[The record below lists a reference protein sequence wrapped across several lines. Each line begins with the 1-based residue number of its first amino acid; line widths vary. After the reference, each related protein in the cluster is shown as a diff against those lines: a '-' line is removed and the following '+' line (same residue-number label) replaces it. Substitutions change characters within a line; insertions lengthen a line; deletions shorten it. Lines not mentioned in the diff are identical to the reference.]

1 MNHLRVLQGRG
12 VRLDSDPR
20 RRGPQDWNHEW
31 APREHR
37 GITFSTATAHVDVV
51 NPKSTDGGT
60 KIFIGGSRTFSD
72 LFAVAERL
80 SDLPWDAIVLTSPTY
95 GASAAV
101 REAALDQGLQMEVW
115 IAQVDRFPTKEAAYF
130 ARDEEM
136 IRSADRVIAFWDGS
150 SSGTAHELDYA
161 RRIRKPVEVLAAFE
175 APSVS
180 ALEPPKGRR
189 LARLPVDRRRTPS
202 LRPPDRD
209 PGGDAA

>member
-1 MNHLRVLQGRG
+1 MLQGWVG
-12 VRLDSDPR
+12 LDSDPR
-20 RRGPQDWNHEW
+20 PRDTQDWNHEW
-31 APREHR
+31 APRQHR

-60 KIFIGGSRTFSD
+60 RIFMGGSRTFSD
-72 LFAVAERL
+72 LVAVTERL

-115 IAQVDRFPTKEAAYF
+115 TAQVDRFPTEEDAYF

-161 RRIRKPVEVLAAFE
+161 KRIGKPVEVLSAFE
-175 APSVS
+175 APTSS
-180 ALEPPKGRR
+180 ARVQRIGRR
-189 LARLPVDRRRTPS
+189 LVRLPMDRRRTPS
-202 LRPPDRD
+202 PRPPDRH